1 MLHQIP
7 LCYIFL
13 QMQCMQCMQHSQ
25 NWSTACICISDPIM
39 LCFVIYNECVNGFQK
54 KTKVLCLR
62 RDYGLKPVV
71 HSHRTGMQ
79 HTNPQMS
86 NQFCWER
93 CDVIT
98 LLVVFRKFTKWAW
111 TLLNYQDIPIG
122 QMDVS
127 VTWSYY
133 TKWSPYH
140 WLFFVVVVCFGF
152 WAFSVA
158 GT

>member
-1 MLHQIP
+1 MYAMYATFLELIYSMHLYKWP
-7 LCYIFL
+7 DYALLCYL
-13 QMQCMQCMQHSQ
+13 Q
-25 NWSTACICISDPIM
+25 W
-39 LCFVIYNECVNGFQK
+39 VNGFQK
-54 KTKVLCLR
+54 KTKVLCLS
-62 RDYGLKPVV
+62 RDFGFRPVV

-79 HTNPQMS
+79 YTNPQMS

-93 CDVIT
+93 CGVIT
-98 LLVVFRKFTKWAW
+98 VLVDFRKFTKWAW

-140 WLFFVVVVCFGF
+140 WLLFFLLFVL
-152 WAFSVA
+152 ASEHSQ
-158 GT
+158 